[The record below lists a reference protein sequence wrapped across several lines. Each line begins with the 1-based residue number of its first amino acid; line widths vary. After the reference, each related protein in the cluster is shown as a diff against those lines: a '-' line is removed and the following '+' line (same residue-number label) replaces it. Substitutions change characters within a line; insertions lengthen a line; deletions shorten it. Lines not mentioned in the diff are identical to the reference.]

1 MSLSRRSQ
9 QKFAAFAAACGTVN
23 AIADVYDAHGF
34 SLSPEFEPAE
44 GRQRRSVCEA
54 AEAGANVADPAVANR
69 LVRVYVDGIEDWGRR
84 PTDTFFVME
93 GEQPPEDA
101 LLPAARALVRSL
113 QRDGVPVDDD
123 GNLVLTANPP
133 ALAVERFDR
142 LAEPRVLLDHLARI
156 EAGITSDPAAA
167 IASSKELVESALKF
181 VLNDYGVEHPRSA
194 QLPEL
199 YKLAATELR
208 LSRESVPESAR
219 GSQIAQRVLQNLSSA
234 VQGLAELRN
243 ELGLGHG
250 RTTRSPAL
258 TRHARLAAN
267 SARAVTEFILDTW
280 HERRGHPR

>member
-9 QKFAAFAAACGTVN
+9 QKFAALAAACGTVN
-23 AIADVYDAHGF
+23 AIAEVYDAYGF
-34 SLSPEFEPAE
+34 SLPPAFEPTE

-54 AEAGANVADPAVANR
+54 TEAGANLADSTVAER
-69 LVRVYVDGIEDWGRR
+69 LVRVYVDGIDDWGRR
-84 PTDTFFVME
+84 PTDAFSAGVDAST
-93 GEQPPEDA
+93 EDM

-113 QRDGVPVDDD
+113 QRDGIPVDEE
-123 GNLVLTANPP
+123 GNLVLGANPP
-133 ALAVERFDR
+133 VFAVERFDR

-181 VLNDYGVEHPRSA
+181 VLNDYGVQYPRSA

-199 YKLAATELR
+199 YKLAAAELR

-219 GSQIAQRVLQNLSSA
+219 GSQMAQRVLQNLSSA

-250 RTTRSPAL
+250 RTTPSPAL
-258 TRHARLAAN
+258 ARHARLAAN